1 MDLFLTSSGF
11 FNSSWRTLDTHVQV
25 SEDTATAQQLSAGD
39 TLWILTAHANWSRV
53 VADSVQK
60 GVAVV
65 VLAALPDAAEMNQ
78 ALNSGALC
86 YCPAVADERTIQAVK
101 VAASQDSIWVPAVY
115 LRQMT
120 GAVARLFGGNPKKSR
135 YEQLGLTAREAG
147 VVTLLIDGL
156 SNQDIAAR
164 LFITERTVKE
174 HLTNIFK
181 KLDVKDRLQLALL
194 VLKS

>member
-1 MDLFLTSSGF
+1 MDMFITSSGF
-11 FNSSWRTLDTHVQV
+11 RNSSWRTLGTQVEV
-25 SEDTATAQQLSAGD
+25 SEDIFSAQRLTAGD
-39 TLWILTAHANWSRV
+39 TLWILSTHTNWPDV
-53 VADSVQK
+53 VADAVQR
-60 GVAVV
+60 GVVVV
-65 VLAALPDAAEMNQ
+65 VLTAVPDANEMNQ

-120 GAVARLFGGNPKKSR
+120 GTVARLLGGNPPTSR